1 MSPLRSILRN
11 FLIQNGYY
19 LSRSSD
25 IEDVRALID
34 SLRVASI
41 EQDLIRIGG
50 PGDGGY
56 LIPDDLS
63 DVIACFSPGV
73 GREAKFERGLA
84 SLGVRSFM
92 ADCSVESLPEDHE
105 LFTFVKKFVGVETRG
120 STIRLE
126 DWVNGQSLPE
136 QGDLILQM
144 DIEGAEYAVLLDCP
158 RDLLK
163 RFRII
168 IVEFH
173 ALDMLF
179 SKKPFEIIKQ
189 AFAKLTRDFSVV
201 HLHPNNRADILS
213 NSGIDVPQAM
223 EFTFYRNDRVK
234 ISQAKPSFPHAL
246 DSPNHSERPRV
257 VLPRCWW

>member
-1 MSPLRSILRN
+1 MDPSPETSSLSGNPSPIHQHLEILDRAEQ
-11 FLIQNGYY
+11 IVYKKVENGP
-19 LSRSSD
+19 
-25 IEDVRALID
+25 
-34 SLRVASI
+34 
-41 EQDLIRIGG
+41 DLNA
-50 PGDGGY
+50 Y
-56 LIPDDLS
+56 
-63 DVIACFSPGV
+63 VF
-73 GREAKFERGLA
+73 
-84 SLGVRSFM
+84 
-92 ADCSVESLPEDHE
+92 LPENHQ
-105 LFTFVKKFVGVETRG
+105 LYTFVRKFVGVETRDN
-120 STIRLE
+120 TIRLE

-158 RDLLK
+158 RDLLT

-179 SKKPFEIIKQ
+179 SKKPFEIVKQ
-189 AFAKLTRDFSVV
+189 AFAKLLRDFSVV

-213 NSGIDVPQAM
+213 NNGIDVPQAM

-234 ISQAKPSFPHAL
+234 LSQAKPGFPHAL
-246 DSPNHSERPRV
+246 DSPNDSERPRV